1 LLVLQKCNCNCVAVQ
16 ADELIEK
23 LRDAF
28 IELLD
33 EVPWMDDETRIVA
46 REKVLAL

>member
-1 LLVLQKCNCNCVAVQ
+1 MV
-16 ADELIEK
+16 EK
-23 LRDAF
+23 LRNTF